1 MSANKQQDSHR
12 PPSDGGMAKE
22 EFIRVGTTLYK
33 IVEQP
38 KLNGGYVRKRIAW
51 NNETLRQ
58 DYGKDYIGSVPKYD
72 GFCTVPEHIGYRSVV
87 GKFLNL
93 YEPIDHVPRQGDFP
107 SIRSLL
113 HHIFGE
119 QYELG
124 MDYLQ
129 LLYLQPIQKLPIL
142 LLVSEERN
150 TGKSTF
156 LNFLKALF
164 QNNVTFNTN
173 EDFRSQFNSD
183 WAGKLLIVVDE
194 VLLNRREDSERL
206 KNLSTTLSYKVEAKG
221 KDRDEIAFF
230 AKFVLCSNNEYLPV
244 IIDAGETRY
253 WVRKI
258 NRLQSDDTDFLQ
270 KLKAEIPAFL
280 HFLQHGTLSTEKENR
295 MWFAPSLL
303 HTEALQK
310 IIRSNRNRLEIEMHE
325 LILDI
330 MKSVGTDTFS
340 FCYDDILLLLAQS
353 QIKAERHQVRKVLQ
367 ECWKL
372 TPAHN
377 TLTYTTYQVSCS
389 REYRYSPIE
398 TTGRY
403 YTVTKEFLQTL

>member
-1 MSANKQQDSHR
+1 MSK
-12 PPSDGGMAKE
+12 SDISKE

-33 IVEQP
+33 LVNQP
-38 KLNGGYVRKRIAW
+38 RLNGGYVKKRIVW

-58 DYGKDYIGSVPKYD
+58 DYGKHFLATVPKYD
-72 GFCTVPEHIGYRSVV
+72 GFCTVPDHVNYRPIVD
-87 GKFLNL
+87 KFLNL
-93 YEPIDHVPRQGDFP
+93 YEPIDHKPMEGDFP
-107 SIRSLL
+107 SIRSLVE
-113 HHIFGE
+113 HIFGE

-194 VLLNRREDSERL
+194 VLLSRREDSERL

-230 AKFVLCSNNEYLPV
+230 SKFVLCSNNEYLPV
-244 IIDAGETRY
+244 IIDAGDTRY
-253 WVRKI
+253 WVRKRV
-258 NRLQSDDTDFLQ
+258 RLQSDDTDFLQ

-280 HFLQHGTLSTEKENR
+280 YHLQHRQLSTEKESR

-310 IIRSNRNRLEIEMHE
+310 IIRSNRNRLEIEMSE

-330 MKSVGTDTFS
+330 MASMGIDTFS
-340 FCYDDILLLLAQS
+340 FCCNDILTLLANS
-353 QIKAERHQVRKVLQ
+353 YVKAEKYQVRKVLQ

-372 TPAHN
+372 TPAPN
-377 TLTYTTYQVSCS
+377 GLTYTTYQLNYN
-389 REYRYSPIE
+389 RECRYESIRRV
-398 TTGRY
+398 GRF
-403 YTVTKEFLQTL
+403 YTVTRRQLETL